1 MPCLVQDEA
10 PATPTAAPSGVA
22 TVQPHPGSSL
32 VPPARCLPH
41 TSGHSWAA
49 AGVGAQQGCPLSTPC
64 FPPPSSSSL
73 PALPTQA
80 LAQMAASALLLLLVL
95 PAGAWPGLGL
105 RCWLCMHCSCPPWPP
120 ATPSPHVR
128 MSDRDECVGLPHVG
142 PTIDISI
149 LKGECSWKGGPTV
162 PGPAGTLHN
171 EGHGK
176 RGRRA
181 GRRPK
186 ASSGKAGPQG
196 GTQGPAPCS
205 P

>member
-10 PATPTAAPSGVA
+10 LATPTAAPPGVP
-22 TVQPHPGSSL
+22 TVHPHPGSSL
-32 VPPARCLPH
+32 VPPAQSPPH
-41 TSGHSWAA
+41 KGAQLGCCGGGGS
-49 AGVGAQQGCPLSTPC
+49 AGVSPLHSPFSSPILFLPSCPPD
-64 FPPPSSSSL
+64 P
-73 PALPTQA
+73 
-80 LAQMAASALLLLLVL
+80 ASALLLLLML
-95 PAGAWPGLGL
+95 PAGAWPGLGPP
-105 RCWLCMHCSCPPWPP
+105 CWLCMHCSCPPWPP
-120 ATPSPHVR
+120 AAPSPHAR
-128 MSDRDECVGLPHVG
+128 MSNRDEWVGLPHVR

-149 LKGECSWKGGPTV
+149 LKGECSWRGGPTA
-162 PGPAGTLHN
+162 PSPAGTLRN